1 MFIASLFQFIFTK
14 IDFISFSSFLSL
26 LLSFIRNLLQLC
38 PAPYALILSMLPL
51 ANKLYALSTHVPST
65 LADLVIKSSFAAT
78 ASPWPNAC
86 FAIIHSPIHR
96 FSISDLPRPFSLAIS
111 QSTSRIFSSPK
122 NRPCFRRH
130 RLLSRMTALLPT
142 LTHKS
147 KT

>member
-65 LADLVIKSSFAAT
+65 LADLVIKSSFVFFILHVLHAVVK
-78 ASPWPNAC
+78 C
-86 FAIIHSPIHR
+86 IHHLILII
-96 FSISDLPRPFSLAIS
+96 
-111 QSTSRIFSSPK
+111 
-122 NRPCFRRH
+122 
-130 RLLSRMTALLPT
+130 
-142 LTHKS
+142 
-147 KT
+147 